1 MNVERLHSL
10 LLRAIEDIEDTN
22 TSNLLVELRDWTQ
35 QLASNPQDP
44 NTQREFSERRSQL
57 MDALSEAASNSFSPG
72 MASDLDELG
81 ISRFLGNSLAA
92 RIEAVFS
99 QNEFT
104 LAVASDQI
112 IEIESELDKLSGS
125 LSAAVDAFETL
136 GIAREEPGPGVVE
149 ASVIIPRSAIDNNL
163 DSLGKEFRQL
173 ERIFSDITELATG
186 SRPPTI
192 VRSIA
197 ASNFSLYVQYAAEA
211 AALLTLALERIVAL
225 YKKLLEIRRIR
236 TEAAAQGISNEHLEG
251 IDEHIR
257 SHMDHGLDDVVD
269 QVFEEVQIDI
279 VDENRKNELRTSL
292 KLTLTHVA
300 ARIDRGY
307 RFDIRIGAPVDAI
320 DDEDGEEARS
330 SRAAA
335 MRIIAERREGLQFLR
350 LEGESILQLPGPEL
364 NDK

>member
-81 ISRFLGNSLAA
+81 ISRFLGDSLAA

-136 GIAREEPGPGVVE
+136 RIAREEPGPGVVE
-149 ASVIIPRSAIDNNL
+149 ASVIIPR
-163 DSLGKEFRQL
+163 
-173 ERIFSDITELATG
+173 FSDRQQPRLIG
-186 SRPPTI
+186 QRIPTT
-192 VRSIA
+192 RA
-197 ASNFSLYVQYAAEA
+197 NLFRHYRASNGKPSTNHNTLDCCIQLQSL
-211 AALLTLALERIVAL
+211 RP
-225 YKKLLEIRRIR
+225 IRC
-236 TEAAAQGISNEHLEG
+236 
-251 IDEHIR
+251 R
-257 SHMDHGLDDVVD
+257 SGGTAHP
-269 QVFEEVQIDI
+269 
-279 VDENRKNELRTSL
+279 S
-292 KLTLTHVA
+292 A
-300 ARIDRGY
+300 
-307 RFDIRIGAPVDAI
+307 
-320 DDEDGEEARS
+320 
-330 SRAAA
+330 
-335 MRIIAERREGLQFLR
+335 
-350 LEGESILQLPGPEL
+350 
-364 NDK
+364 